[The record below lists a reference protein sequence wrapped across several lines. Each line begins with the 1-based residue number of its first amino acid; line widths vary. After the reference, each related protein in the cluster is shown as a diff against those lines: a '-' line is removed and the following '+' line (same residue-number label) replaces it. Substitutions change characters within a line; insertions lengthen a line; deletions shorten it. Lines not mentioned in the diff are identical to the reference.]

1 MSRTRA
7 VIHASLLA
15 GLFLAPI
22 GAQARHLPRAPSVR
36 PAIWTVH
43 GPRGTAF
50 LFGSVHVL
58 PPRINWKTPAVL
70 AAIRRADTFVF
81 EIPLDHQDQDRAE
94 AQRVQ
99 KEIMD
104 LHGLLPPGE
113 SLRGALPRSMLPKYD
128 LALAA
133 LNVSPGY
140 VDRLQPWL
148 ASMVLETAQFFRSDA
163 RALNGVDVQ
172 VYAIASQLHRKTQG
186 FETLEQQLALIGPEE
201 QKAGMFELNR
211 TVDEATAGT
220 QTRKFDTL
228 VADWEHGDVAA
239 IAREADTDFARD
251 PSLKKSLLDD
261 RNARWAS
268 ELKPM
273 LEIPHTYFVTV
284 GAAHLAGPEGLP
296 ALLRNQGYRV
306 EGP

>member
-1 MSRTRA
+1 MKAFAA
-7 VIHASLLA
+7 VLLSLLA
-15 GLFLAPI
+15 GIALPAT
-22 GAQARHLPRAPSVR
+22 AKTRHLPHTQAVK

-43 GPRGTAF
+43 GPKGTAF

-58 PPRINWKTPAVL
+58 PPRVNWKTPVVL
-70 AAIRRADTFVF
+70 AAIRRSDTFVF
-81 EIPLDHQDQDRAE
+81 EIPLDHQEQDRAE

-104 LHGLLPPGE
+104 LHGMLPPGE
-113 SLRGALPRSMLPKYD
+113 SLRGALSGPILPKYD
-128 LALAA
+128 LALAE

-172 VYAIASQLHRKTQG
+172 VYAMANAMHRKTQG

-201 QKAGMFELNR
+201 QKAGMFELDR
-211 TVDEATAGT
+211 TLDEALSGNQA
-220 QTRKFDTL
+220 RKFDAL
-228 VADWEHGDVAA
+228 VVAWEHGDVGA
-239 IAREADTDFARD
+239 IEREADTDFARD

-273 LEIPHTYFVTV
+273 LEQPHTYFVTV
-284 GAAHLAGPEGLP
+284 GAAHLAGPQGLP

-306 EGP
+306 DGP